1 MPLNPENLYI
11 GEITE
16 DEIKEWTLDENPS
29 RRTDSFSPR
38 ISNSQ
43 MTYKVPGD
51 KLKAFVSYALGV
63 DYVGAD
69 QKLHRIQPMY
79 HPEWTSFWCDAIVSI
94 NGVGFRGD
102 YTEMVIYLDQVT
114 PAKWEFFQ
122 VVVSFAMPLYP
133 VLGDSE
139 VDAEWKRYTTWKFT
153 SDVQLVST
161 PNGVVTYDAP
171 GEDWNNQPSLQPV
184 TRREGGGI
192 RMQWMRVPAEFVH
205 DQYKFPSKLLAI
217 QGRVCDD
224 VWFGQEAETVLCK
237 HVDLGDPY
245 VMPIT
250 TDTSGQPYFLY
261 DITFEMLWYD
271 PTPKGKAGETRHGW
285 NFAIAPDLKY
295 YYASITGGEKVFTT
309 YDFESAW
316 TYRT

>member
-1 MPLNPENLYI
+1 MPLDPETLYI

-43 MTYKVPGD
+43 VTYKIPGD

-63 DYVGAD
+63 DYVGSD
-69 QKLHRIQPMY
+69 TKLHRVQPMY
-79 HPEWTSFWCDAIVSI
+79 HPEWTSFWCDSIVSI

-114 PAKWEFFQ
+114 PAKWAFFQ
-122 VVVSFAMPLYP
+122 VVVSFGMPPYH

-139 VDAEWKRYTTWKFT
+139 VTSEYQRYTAFKMTT
-153 SDVQLVST
+153 DVELVST
-161 PNGVVTYDAP
+161 PNGTVRYDAP
-171 GEDWNNQPSLQPV
+171 GEQWDAQPSLMPV
-184 TRREGGGI
+184 TRREGAGL
-192 RMQWMRVPAEFVH
+192 RLTWYRVPAEFIH
-205 DQYKFPSKLLAI
+205 EPYKFPTKLLAM
-217 QGRVCDD
+217 QGRVNDATF
-224 VWFGQEAETVLCK
+224 FGQDAEVLLCK

-250 TDTSGQPYFLY
+250 TDTSGQPYFMY
-261 DITFEMLWYD
+261 DVTFDLMYQD
-271 PTPKGKAGETRHGW
+271 PTPKGKAGETRKGW
-285 NFAIAPDLKY
+285 NFGIASDLQY
-295 YYASITGGEKVFTT
+295 YYAKTTGDVKIYTT
-309 YDFESAW
+309 YDFASAF
-316 TYRT
+316 TYRS